1 MIGAAGHPAAR
12 PPAPPRTSR
21 IGASPGHPPDP
32 HELPNPPNPITPD
45 RSGHPARSPAQGSDM
60 NDSPMSPLRCCGAGF
75 AAAATTV
82 AAGLVLAACGGD
94 VDAP

>member
-1 MIGAAGHPAAR
+1 MIGAAGHQTAKPSVT
-12 PPAPPRTSR
+12 PRTSR
-21 IGASPGHPPDP
+21 IDASPGPPPDP
-32 HELPNPPNPITPD
+32 HELPNPPNPITSG
-45 RSGHPARSPAQGSDM
+45 RSGHPARSPTQGSDM
-60 NDSPMSPLRCCGAGF
+60 NDSLMSPLRRGGAGF

>member
-1 MIGAAGHPAAR
+1 
-12 PPAPPRTSR
+12 
-21 IGASPGHPPDP
+21 
-32 HELPNPPNPITPD
+32 
-45 RSGHPARSPAQGSDM
+45 M